1 MLALCGSV
9 WKKLHTHTLGNRV
22 KQSKYSAVHDI
33 PHCTI
38 DAMGKTAGRQPLP
51 KAERRSER
59 IFVYV
64 TPAEYRAVKTHRKR
78 GQTISDFVRDAIVAA
93 CRPVP
98 NPSPA
103 PPEVAAT
110 TPVTAAESVAS
121 EPQASPPVPPAPSPE
136 EPAPVPPENH
146 QQPALISEAK
156 AALRHYRGTPIIAPL
171 AYQIAERNPQLVL
184 DVVREAKVAWLSHRE
199 LWFLLKERAG
209 E

>member
-1 MLALCGSV
+1 
-9 WKKLHTHTLGNRV
+9 
-22 KQSKYSAVHDI
+22 
-33 PHCTI
+33 
-38 DAMGKTAGRQPLP
+38 MGKTAGRQPLP

-78 GQTISDFVRDAIVAA
+78 GQTISDFVRDAIVTA

-98 NPSPA
+98 KPSRA
-103 PPEVAAT
+103 PPEIAST
-110 TPVTAAESVAS
+110 PPVTAAESVAS
-121 EPQASPPVPPAPSPE
+121 ERATAPQASPPVPPAPSPE
-136 EPAPVPPENH
+136 APAPIPPDNH

-171 AYQIAERNPQLVL
+171 AYQIAERDPQLVL
-184 DVVREAKVAWLSHRE
+184 DVVREAKLAGLSHPA
-199 LWFLLKERAG
+199 LWFRLKERAG